1 MTKIFEDTYCHENMI
16 KNLQRKESIY
26 ANKLLDPDMIKK
38 QDILPRA
45 SYVKL
50 PVLSKDEA
58 GVKFL
63 MSQLRNSAK
72 YILYQLE
79 ENASQ

>member
-1 MTKIFEDTYCHENMI
+1 
-16 KNLQRKESIY
+16 
-26 ANKLLDPDMIKK
+26 MIKK